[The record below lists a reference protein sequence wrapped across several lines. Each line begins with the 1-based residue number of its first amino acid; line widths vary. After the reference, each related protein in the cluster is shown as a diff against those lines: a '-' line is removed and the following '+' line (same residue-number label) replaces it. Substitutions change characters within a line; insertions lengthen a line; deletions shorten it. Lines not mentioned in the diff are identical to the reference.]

1 MMLIVGDITW
11 HAENVA
17 FYIKRM
23 HQLQKKVEQ
32 SIIELDK
39 EAKGTTPY
47 GVTDKFGVEDPN
59 LLEAIDRIAHA
70 NEEEMRTASE
80 NYNGYMDKFR
90 THDKYSA
97 RRANLTHI
105 SLALEWYV
113 RDALDVL
120 YCVLEEA
127 SDKGDATTYYRLTDL
142 EEATQEILD
151 CCEMAYITSCSPV
164 PTLTDLGGKLN
175 SVLQRG

>member
-23 HQLQKKVEQ
+23 HQLHKKVENA
-32 SIIELDK
+32 ILDLDK
-39 EAKGTTPY
+39 EAKGTPY
-47 GVTDKFGVEDPN
+47 GVTNKFGVEDQN

-70 NEEEMRTASE
+70 DEEEMRTASE
-80 NYNGYMDKFR
+80 NYNGYLGKFL

-97 RRANLTHI
+97 RRANLAHI

-113 RDALDVL
+113 GDTLDVL
-120 YCVLEEA
+120 RCTLEE
-127 SDKGDATTYYRLTDL
+127 SLDKGDATTYYRLKDL
-142 EEATQEILD
+142 EEAAQEILD

-164 PTLTDLGGKLN
+164 PMLTDLGGKLR
-175 SVLQRG
+175 SVL